1 MQIILTKDQYEK
13 LMELVYLG
21 NWLLN
26 SYRGDERLEEYDRV
40 AEQVLSFAPS
50 NGLQDRVEFDEFE
63 GRYFPSRKLDED
75 LKKFVDEYDDDVFW
89 NVLIERLAER
99 DLIRARGE
107 EAVDAMDYD
116 EYSRSLEPYLK
127 KYEKEIDDS
136 GVEHLEIFKI
146 S

>member
-1 MQIILTKDQYEK
+1 MQIILTKEQYEK

-21 NWLLN
+21 NWLVN

-50 NGLQDRVEFDEFE
+50 SGYQDRVEFDEFE
-63 GRYFPSRKLDED
+63 GRYFPSRKLDEE
-75 LKKFVDEYDDDVFW
+75 LKQYVDEYDDDVFW
-89 NVLIERLAER
+89 NVLIDRLAER
-99 DLIRARGE
+99 DLIRALGE
-107 EAVDAMDYD
+107 EAVDNMEWD
-116 EYSRSLEPYLK
+116 EYNQNMEPYVK
-127 KYEKEIDDS
+127 RYEKEIDES